1 MLLNDNHAII
11 IRNKGII
18 LEDNLSI
25 ILRDHQSLIIE
36 NNRREKCVE
45 MITQ

>member
-1 MLLNDNHAII
+1 MELNDNHTII
-11 IRNKGII
+11 IRIKGII
-18 LEDNLSI
+18 LEDNPSI
-25 ILRDHQSLIIE
+25 ILRDHQSLITE